1 MKNVTL
7 VGGDGEGSERKTVT
21 VGSGSGLTRRE
32 LFTEGRIASTTT
44 EGEELSESEI
54 QAQMEELGKK
64 ALSERGLT
72 TVFEG
77 EVETN
82 KPFEY
87 GVDFFIGDVVQLQNE
102 YGIEGPAYIAELVF
116 SVNESGRAV
125 YPTFKTMPEE
135 GGND

>member
-1 MKNVTL
+1 MRFKPRWK
-7 VGGDGEGSERKTVT
+7 SSARK
-21 VGSGSGLTRRE
+21 RYPN
-32 LFTEGRIASTTT
+32 
-44 EGEELSESEI
+44 
-54 QAQMEELGKK
+54 
-64 ALSERGLT
+64 
-72 TVFEG
+72 VFEG

-87 GVDFFIGDVVQLQNE
+87 GVDFYIGDVVQLQNE